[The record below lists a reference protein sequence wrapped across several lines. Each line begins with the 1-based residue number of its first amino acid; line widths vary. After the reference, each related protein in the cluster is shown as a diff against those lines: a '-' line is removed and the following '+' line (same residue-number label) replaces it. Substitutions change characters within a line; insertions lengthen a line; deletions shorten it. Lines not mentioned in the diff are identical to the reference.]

1 MEEECDKHMSCI
13 KDLEGRIAIITG
25 AAQGIG
31 LACAKKLAEHGAKVI
46 GVDINGLKLE
56 SAAAV
61 LAGQGLQVEA
71 IQADI
76 TRHVQVKALVENVA
90 AKYNKIDILVNN
102 AGIID
107 DTPISELNIEK
118 WNKVLEI
125 NLLGSQLCTFE
136 CVKHMIKNQYGR
148 LVFISSRA
156 GQMGSPLVNPSYS
169 VSKAGDIC
177 LSKAYANYVAPYNI
191 VSNAVAPAFIE
202 TEMVRGADN
211 VDSYPMKRMGTPEEI
226 ANVVYFLSSD
236 LCSYVNGVT
245 IEANGGQYIR

>member
-1 MEEECDKHMSCI
+1 ME
-13 KDLEGRIAIITG
+13 KDLYGKVAIITG

-31 LACAKKLAEHGAKVI
+31 FACARILAEHGARVI
-46 GVDINGLKLE
+46 GVDINGMKLSRAME
-56 SAAAV
+56 ELVQLGLAAEAE
-61 LAGQGLQVEA
+61 QV
-71 IQADI
+71 DI
-76 TRHVQVKALVENVA
+76 TRYDQVKAMVDKIV

-107 DTPISELNIEK
+107 DTPISELNIDK
-118 WNKVLEI
+118 WNKVMEV

-136 CVKHMIKNQYGR
+136 CVKHMIKNRYGR

-177 LSKAYANYVAPYNI
+177 LCKVYANYVAPYGI

-202 TEMVRGADN
+202 TEMIRGADN
-211 VDSYPMKRMGTPEEI
+211 VDSYPMKRMGTPEEV